1 MVPRTWYHICIGI
14 DTDSGLLRIVDNGVQ
29 AFNGKNDYLEN
40 TASMKPKSLAG
51 KLLGNGTFWLRQEAQ
66 EVTLSVRP
74 SVCPCVI
81 LLNSSLC

>member
-51 KLLGNGTFWLRQEAQ
+51 KLLGNGTFYLFITNASSM
-66 EVTLSVRP
+66 TK
-74 SVCPCVI
+74 
-81 LLNSSLC
+81 LNYEDE

>member
-51 KLLGNGTFWLRQEAQ
+51 KLLGNGYF
-66 EVTLSVRP
+66 VFMHH
-74 SVCPCVI
+74 
-81 LLNSSLC
+81 LCLKHSKIKLWRWIKQS

>member
-1 MVPRTWYHICIGI
+1 MIPFLSLETKGECSHLRNSAPVVPRTWYHICIGI

-51 KLLGNGTFWLRQEAQ
+51 KLLGNGTFWLPI
-66 EVTLSVRP
+66 VL
-74 SVCPCVI
+74 I
-81 LLNSSLC
+81 